1 MPHKGIVIIKT
12 RSRYLP
18 SALEKDGGRRRL
30 IRIRRAELIV
40 RAAFRDSVDSL
51 FDYHGGARSVM

>member
-1 MPHKGIVIIKT
+1 MSESSMPHTGIVIIKT

-40 RAAFRDSVDSL
+40 QADSL